1 VSVVT
6 VTESTVEDT
15 STLKVS
21 TDAAG
26 VSLVDEEQDAN
37 NVAAVNRINNFFIF
51 LFFDLFLKVNNG
63 LIYDKYLKSPN
74 KYLLTGT
81 YLYTYILI
89 YYFFS

>member
-6 VTESTVEDT
+6 VTVSTVEDT

-21 TDAAG
+21 TEVG

>member
-6 VTESTVEDT
+6 VTVSTVEDT

-21 TDAAG
+21 TEVG

-51 LFFDLFLKVNNG
+51 LFLKVNNG

>member
-1 VSVVT
+1 MSVVT
-6 VTESTVEDT
+6 VTVSTVEDT

-21 TDAAG
+21 TEVG

>member
-6 VTESTVEDT
+6 VTVSTVEDT

-21 TDAAG
+21 TEVG

-74 KYLLTGT
+74 KYLSTKT

-89 YYFFS
+89 YSFFS